1 MTTTIPAA
9 VTPPVAPIPSEIVV
23 TPPVAPA
30 EPVASKENEQLDSA
44 AEVEKWK
51 ALSRK
56 HEAASKANADKA
68 KAFDTLEEA
77 NKTELQKAADR
88 AAAAETQLAQIT
100 ARALRAEV
108 AAAKGIPAN
117 LLSGSTQEELEA
129 SADALIAFKG
139 TQPKPDMGGGDR
151 GGDVTG
157 ANAQMTE
164 ADVKKLYAEKKY
176 GEIEAARVAGR
187 LNTYLGIKTTS

>member
-1 MTTTIPAA
+1 MPTSTPEVLTPTATPTSPQTP
-9 VTPPVAPIPSEIVV
+9 VTPIA
-23 TPPVAPA
+23 TPT
-30 EPVASKENEQLDSA
+30 EPVLPKAEETVDLA
-44 AEVEKWK
+44 AETEKWK
-51 ALSRK
+51 AMARK

-68 KAFDTLEEA
+68 KAYDALEEA

-151 GGDVTG
+151 GGDIKG
-157 ANAQMTE
+157 ANAQLSET
-164 ADVKKLYAEKKY
+164 DVKKLYAEKKY
-176 GEIEAARVAGR
+176 EEIDAASKDGR
-187 LNTYLGIKTTS
+187 LDTYLGIKP